1 VFDWLFEGH
10 RHPAVYIAL
19 AAAAVLFVVL
29 WYRTRKRRWL
39 IGAAVAAALA
49 GLYCLLDYAVETDR
63 EQIERK
69 IHAMAAGFKAPAHL
83 DAAFD
88 NVSDHFHSSYVT
100 DKKEL
105 RDLAQQHVQTSGITD
120 VQILEIHCG
129 EISREKNTAA
139 VEFRAKVIGNFG
151 GGLEAVPVHCD
162 ATFDYDPA
170 LGWRMRGLGV
180 KGEGP
185 IQSVDFPP

>member
-1 VFDWLFEGH
+1 MFDWLFEAH
-10 RHPAVYIAL
+10 RHPAVYIVL
-19 AAAAVLFVVL
+19 AAAAVLFLVL

-69 IHAMAAGFKAPAHL
+69 VHAMAAGFKAPANL
-83 DAAFD
+83 DAVFD
-88 NVSDHFHSSYVT
+88 NVSDHFHSSYAA
-100 DKKEL
+100 DKQAL

-129 EISREKNTAA
+129 EISRDKNTAV

-151 GGLEAVPVHCD
+151 SLEAVSVHCD

-185 IQSVDFPP
+185 IQDVYFAP